1 MFGWRFVASAV
12 LFLSCFFCFL
22 FSYSNWNNSGKMW
35 PYGTPSCIPGAQ
47 ACVLV
52 FSTTDR
58 DSFQAIDSWKEKV
71 EAEVGDIPTVL
82 VQNKI
87 DLLEETVVKK
97 WVHVSFCQKKHLKF
111 NTKAN
116 SRQTLLSHCSEEAE
130 ALAKRL
136 KLRFY
141 RASVKED
148 LNVNEGKFL

>member
-1 MFGWRFVASAV
+1 MFGWRFIASAV
-12 LFLSCFFCFL
+12 LFLSCFFWFL
-22 FSYSNWNNSGKMW
+22 FLNSNWNNSVKMR
-35 PYGTPSCIPGAQ
+35 PYATPSCIPGAQ

-97 WVHVSFCQKKHLKF
+97 WVHVSFCKKKHLKF
-111 NTKAN
+111 NTKAKLKTN
-116 SRQTLLSHCSEEAE
+116 SPVTLQRGGRSFGQKAKTEVLSSLSERGPQRQW
-130 ALAKRL
+130 
-136 KLRFY
+136 
-141 RASVKED
+141 
-148 LNVNEGKFL
+148 G